1 MPAPRTGYAVA
12 VIPDDGAGRP
22 LTPRERAALADLERR
37 LLLDVRSPARP
48 VRAVR
53 AAPVRIPP
61 GRGPRPVPGAA
72 VPLGALLVAG
82 CLLVGA
88 VVAAGGGLLGA
99 AAVLAS
105 VVVTALLWPL
115 LPAALGGP
123 VRPRRRRRWARV
135 PPWLTGAR

>member
-1 MPAPRTGYAVA
+1 MRKPRTGYAVA

-37 LLLDVRSPARP
+37 LLLDVPPPARP
-48 VRAVR
+48 VRVR
-53 AAPVRIPP
+53 ATPVRIPS
-61 GRGPRPVPGAA
+61 GRVPRAVPSAA
-72 VPLGALLVAG
+72 LPLGALLLAG

-115 LPAALGGP
+115 LPADLGGP
-123 VRPRRRRRWARV
+123 VRPRRRGRWLHV